1 MTTNLKSQDYLGS
14 KRPPE
19 VSTSILLLEVA
30 PVRFGQI
37 KFRVSPRIE
46 ISQPFQLSIPVF
58 KHHHGELQTKIVMP
72 LPCPLTKILTK
83 CPLAN
88 LLDEQI
94 QFFLALLVHP
104 CTNTQTPRWT
114 LLKVLQVGSP
124 KLATEARCS
133 LKSIKQRE
141 IIPLDLINMLYKQG
155 MWLTFPAT
163 TPYWLILRLL
173 FRCFMVFGLRIHC
186 FGLLSKKWPST

>member
-1 MTTNLKSQDYLGS
+1 
-14 KRPPE
+14 
-19 VSTSILLLEVA
+19 
-30 PVRFGQI
+30 
-37 KFRVSPRIE
+37 
-46 ISQPFQLSIPVF
+46 
-58 KHHHGELQTKIVMP
+58 MP

-104 CTNTQTPRWT
+104 CSNTPTPWWT
-114 LLKVLQVGSP
+114 LLKVLQVGGP

-163 TPYWLILRLL
+163 TPY
-173 FRCFMVFGLRIHC
+173 
-186 FGLLSKKWPST
+186 